1 MGKRGPYL
9 FQKEKVMNGRP
20 SYEELEKRLKDLEQE
35 YLLTKETARESEE
48 RYQAFFERSFDI
60 IYIHDFE
67 GRFLDLSNSALTM
80 LGYSRDEVP
89 HLTLR
94 TLLTDDQMPI
104 AHSTFKELRK
114 TGSQKGSSEYM
125 VRRKDGGFLWLE
137 TRSSVIYRGREPYAI
152 QGIARDITGWK
163 ATQEQL
169 RKIGERYRT
178 IFENTGN
185 ASILIGEDTTIL
197 LANSNFEKL
206 SGYSRHEVEG
216 KMSWTAFIADE
227 DLERMKHYH
236 AQRRIDPGSVPLSYE
251 FCFKNRYGELK
262 DIFLTLAMI
271 PGTSES
277 VASCMDITER
287 KRAEE
292 AVCESEER
300 YRSILENMEE
310 AYYEVDLK
318 GNFTFFNSKAV
329 NRLGYTT
336 NELNGMNFRNYM
348 DHENARKVFNA
359 YHSVFLSGRS
369 IAGVVWELK
378 DKSGHRIFVEASVSL
393 MRNDDGDPIG
403 FRGVVRDI
411 TERKRAEETLRESE
425 EKYRTILE
433 NMEEAYFE
441 TDLNGSFT
449 FFNDALCKILGY
461 SRQELMGMHYKVY
474 STPEAA
480 GKASQ
485 IFNEILRT
493 GISTTMVDYEIM
505 RKDGDK
511 RVVEAS
517 ISLMCGPSGEAA
529 GFRGIGRDITERIR
543 AEHAIKESERR
554 YRLLAENLRDVI
566 WVLDPDLH
574 YVYVSPS
581 VMELRGYTPEEVM
594 KHAIDQSL
602 TPESYRKVL
611 DLFTQER
618 LLEFDGQMPGKEWT
632 KNIELEMIRKDGS
645 TVWTEVKVNILYDEA
660 GNPSGILGI
669 TRDISERKQSE
680 EAMKKSEERYRTIFE
695 STATSNMIVAED
707 TTILLVNSNFEKLN
721 GYSRQ
726 EVENK
731 MSWTHFVAEE
741 DLDKMKQYHI
751 KRRVEP
757 GSAPSVYEFKGKIRS
772 GEVRDFFVSVA
783 MIPGTRD
790 SVVSIIDMTERKQME
805 DALKQSEER
814 YRTIFESTATS
825 NMIVTEDTTILLVN
839 SNFEKLTGYS
849 RQEVENKMSWTH
861 FVTKEELEMMKQY
874 HLKRRVDPGS
884 APSAY
889 ELKVRIRSGEIRN
902 VFMSVA
908 IIPGTRDSVASIIDM
923 TDRKHAEESLKRS
936 EERFRDIANLLPETV
951 FETDENGIVTFVN
964 QSSLKQFGFTQAEV
978 DKGMNVMD
986 AFAMEDRD
994 RLIMNYQKVMQGE
1007 RLGLNEYEA
1016 RRKDGSTFPALV
1028 HSTVIYRNGKPAGL
1042 RGFLIDITDQKN
1054 LEQQLMRAQKME
1066 AIGTLAGGIAHD
1078 FNNLLMGIL
1087 GNVSLMLM
1095 RCDESHPFFDRLKSV
1110 EEYVQRGSD
1119 LSKQLLGF
1127 ARGGKYEVK
1136 PTHLGEF
1143 IRKSSEMFGR
1153 TKKEIRI
1160 HHKVAEG
1167 LWSVEVDRGQM
1178 EQVLLNLFVNAWQ
1191 AMPGGGDMYLSVENV
1206 NLDEVDVSPYD
1217 INPGRFVKVTVTDT
1231 GIGMD
1236 ESIKSRIFEPFFTTK
1251 ERGRGTGLGLASVYG
1266 IIKHHGGFIHVESE
1280 KDFGT
1285 SFMIYLPASEK
1296 YVQEDLGTKDEIMK
1310 GQEAVLLIDDEEM
1323 ILDVGSKML
1332 ESLGYK
1338 VMTAPGG
1345 RQGLLIYEQNKD
1357 RIDLVVLDIIMPDF
1371 GGKETFDTLCRI
1383 NPAVRVLLSSG
1394 YSLDG
1399 QAKEIMQSGCKG
1411 FIQKPF
1417 SMAEL
1422 SKKIREILDSDQ

>member
-1 MGKRGPYL
+1 
-9 FQKEKVMNGRP
+9 MNDRP

-35 YLLTKETARESEE
+35 YLLAKETARESEE

-60 IYIHDFE
+60 IYVHDFE
-67 GRFLDLSNSALTM
+67 GRFLDLNNSALTM

-89 HLTLR
+89 NLTLR
-94 TLLTDDQMPI
+94 TLLTDDQIPI
-104 AHSTFKELRK
+104 GLNIVKELRE

-137 TRSSVIYRGREPYAI
+137 TRSSVIYRGGEPYAI
-152 QGIARDITGWK
+152 QGVARDITGWK
-163 ATQEQL
+163 VAQEQL
-169 RKIGERYRT
+169 RNIGERYRT

-185 ASILIGEDTTIL
+185 ASILVGEDTTIL

-206 SGYSRHEVEG
+206 SGYSRLEMEG
-216 KMSWTAFIADE
+216 KMSWTVFIADE
-227 DLERMKHYH
+227 DLEMMKRYH
-236 AQRRIDPGSVPLSYE
+236 VQRRIDPNSAPPNSYE
-251 FCFKNRYGELK
+251 FRFKNRFGEMK

-271 PGTSES
+271 PGTNES

-292 AVCESEER
+292 AMCESEER

-318 GNFTFFNSKAV
+318 GNFTFFNSKTL
-329 NRLGYTT
+329 NRLGYTI

-348 DHENARKVFNA
+348 DKENARKVFNA
-359 YHSVFLSGRS
+359 YHSVFLSGKP
-369 IAGVVWELK
+369 ITGVDWELK
-378 DKSGHRIFVEASVSL
+378 DKSGRRIFVEASVSL
-393 MRNDDGDPIG
+393 RRDDDGDPTG

-411 TERKRAEETLRESE
+411 TERKQAEEALRQSE

-441 TDLNGSFT
+441 TDLKGSFT
-449 FFNDALCKILGY
+449 FFNDSLCKVLGY
-461 SRQELMGMHYKVY
+461 SRQELMGMHYSVY
-474 STPEAA
+474 STPESA

-493 GISTTMVDYEIM
+493 GISKTMVNYEIM

-511 RVVEAS
+511 RVIEAS
-517 ISLMCGPSGEAA
+517 ISLMYGSSGEAA
-529 GFRGIGRDITERIR
+529 GFRGIGRDITERIQ

-594 KHAIDQSL
+594 KRTIDQTL
-602 TPESYRKVL
+602 TPESYQKVV

-618 LLEFDGQMPGKEWT
+618 LLEFGGQMHGKEWS

-645 TVWTEVKVNILYDEA
+645 TVWTEVKINILYDEA
-660 GNPSGILGI
+660 GNPTGILGI
-669 TRDISERKQSE
+669 TRDISERKKVEKALRESEERWQFALEGAGDGVWDFDVPGGKGYRSRRWKEMLGYAENDISDSPDEWMNLVHPDDRQQSYENLIRHLKGEMPIYTSEHRVKCKDGTYKWILERGKVIRWSEDGRPLRIIGTQTDITDRKQSE
-680 EAMKKSEERYRTIFE
+680 EAIKKSEERYRTIFE
-695 STATSNMIVAED
+695 NTATSNMIVAED
-707 TTILLVNSNFEKLN
+707 TTILLVNSNFEKLT
-721 GYSRQ
+721 GYSKQ

-731 MSWTHFVAEE
+731 MSWTHFV
-741 DLDKMKQYHI
+741 M
-751 KRRVEP
+751 
-757 GSAPSVYEFKGKIRS
+757 
-772 GEVRDFFVSVA
+772 
-783 MIPGTRD
+783 
-790 SVVSIIDMTERKQME
+790 
-805 DALKQSEER
+805 
-814 YRTIFESTATS
+814 
-825 NMIVTEDTTILLVN
+825 
-839 SNFEKLTGYS
+839 
-849 RQEVENKMSWTH
+849 
-861 FVTKEELEMMKQY
+861 KEEIEMMKQY
-874 HLKRRVDPGS
+874 HMKRRFDPGS

-889 ELKVRIRSGEIRN
+889 EFKVRIRSGEIRN
-902 VFMSVA
+902 LFMSVA

-923 TDRKHAEESLKRS
+923 TDRKQAEESLKRS

-978 DKGMNVMD
+978 DKGMNIMD
-986 AFAMEDRD
+986 AFALEDRD
-994 RLIMNYQKVMQGE
+994 RLIMNYQRVMQGE
-1007 RLGLNEYEA
+1007 RLGLNEYTA
-1016 RRKDGSTFPALV
+1016 QRKDGSTFPALV
-1028 HSTVIYRNGKPAGL
+1028 HSTVIYRNGKSAGL

-1095 RCDESHPFFDRLKSV
+1095 NCDGSNPFFDRLKSV

-1143 IRKSSEMFGR
+1143 IRKSSELFGR

-1206 NLDEVDVSPYD
+1206 NLDKIDVSPYD
-1217 INPGRFVKVTVTDT
+1217 IKPGRFVKVTVTDT

-1236 ESIKSRIFEPFFTTK
+1236 DLVKSRIFEPFFTTK

-1266 IIKHHGGFIHVESE
+1266 IIKNHGGFIHVESE

-1285 SFMIYLPASEK
+1285 SFMIYLSASEK
-1296 YVQEDLGTKDEIMK
+1296 YVQNELGTKDEIMK

-1332 ESLGYK
+1332 ETLGYK
-1338 VMTAPGG
+1338 VMPAPGG
-1345 RQGLLIYEQNKD
+1345 RQGLLIYEQNMDK
-1357 RIDLVVLDIIMPDF
+1357 IDLVVLDIIMPDL
-1371 GGKETFDTLCRI
+1371 GGKETFDTLLRI

>member
-1 MGKRGPYL
+1 MPSAGLTRI
-9 FQKEKVMNGRP
+9 RP
-20 SYEELEKRLKDLEQE
+20 P
-35 YLLTKETARESEE
+35 
-48 RYQAFFERSFDI
+48 
-60 IYIHDFE
+60 
-67 GRFLDLSNSALTM
+67 N
-80 LGYSRDEVP
+80 
-89 HLTLR
+89 
-94 TLLTDDQMPI
+94 
-104 AHSTFKELRK
+104 
-114 TGSQKGSSEYM
+114 
-125 VRRKDGGFLWLE
+125 
-137 TRSSVIYRGREPYAI
+137 
-152 QGIARDITGWK
+152 
-163 ATQEQL
+163 
-169 RKIGERYRT
+169 
-178 IFENTGN
+178 
-185 ASILIGEDTTIL
+185 
-197 LANSNFEKL
+197 
-206 SGYSRHEVEG
+206 
-216 KMSWTAFIADE
+216 
-227 DLERMKHYH
+227 
-236 AQRRIDPGSVPLSYE
+236 SYE
-251 FCFKNRYGELK
+251 FRFKNRFGEMK

-271 PGTSES
+271 PGTNES

-292 AVCESEER
+292 AMCESEER
-300 YRSILENMEE
+300 YRSILDNMEE

-329 NRLGYTT
+329 NRLGYTI
-336 NELNGMNFRNYM
+336 NELNGMNFRKYM
-348 DHENARKVFNA
+348 DDENARKVFNA
-359 YHSVFLSGRS
+359 YHSVFLSGKP
-369 IAGVVWELK
+369 ITGVDWELK
-378 DKSGHRIFVEASVSL
+378 DKSGRRIFVEASVSL
-393 MRNDDGDPIG
+393 RRDDDGDPNG

-411 TERKRAEETLRESE
+411 TERKRAEEALRESE

-441 TDLNGSFT
+441 SDIKGSFT
-449 FFNDALCKILGY
+449 FFNNSLCKVLGY

-493 GISTTMVDYEIM
+493 GISKTMVDYEIM

-511 RVVEAS
+511 RVIEAS
-517 ISLMCGPSGEAA
+517 ISLMYGPSGEAA
-529 GFRGIGRDITERIR
+529 GFRGIGRDITERIQ

-594 KHAIDQSL
+594 KHAIDQAL
-602 TPESYRKVL
+602 TPESYQKVV
-611 DLFTQER
+611 DLFTQEH
-618 LLEFDGQMPGKEWT
+618 LLEFGGQMHGREWT
-632 KNIELEMIRKDGS
+632 KNIELEMIHKDGS
-645 TVWTEVKVNILYDEA
+645 TVWTEVKINILYDEA
-660 GNPSGILGI
+660 GNPTGILGI
-669 TRDISERKQSE
+669 TRDISKRKKVEEALRESEERWQFALEGAGDGVWDFDIPSRKVYRSRRWKEMLGYTEDEITDDQDEWTNLVHPDDRQQSQENLIRHLKGERPIYTSEHRIKCKDGTYKWILERGKVIRWSEDERPLRIIGTQTDITDRKQSE
-680 EAMKKSEERYRTIFE
+680 EAIKKSEERYRTIFE
-695 STATSNMIVAED
+695 STATSNMILAED

-726 EVENK
+726 ELENK
-731 MSWTHFVAEE
+731 MSWTDFVVEE
-741 DLDKMKQYHI
+741 DIEKMKQYHMR
-751 KRRVEP
+751 RRVEP
-757 GSAPSVYEFKGKIRS
+757 GSAPRVYEFRGKIRS
-772 GEVRDFFVSVA
+772 GEVRDFYVNVA
-783 MIPGTRD
+783 MIPGTTD
-790 SVVSIIDMTERKQME
+790 SVVSMIDITERKQME
-805 DALKQSEER
+805 DALK
-814 YRTIFESTATS
+814 
-825 NMIVTEDTTILLVN
+825 
-839 SNFEKLTGYS
+839 
-849 RQEVENKMSWTH
+849 H
-861 FVTKEELEMMKQY
+861 
-874 HLKRRVDPGS
+874 
-884 APSAY
+884 
-889 ELKVRIRSGEIRN
+889 
-902 VFMSVA
+902 
-908 IIPGTRDSVASIIDM
+908 
-923 TDRKHAEESLKRS
+923 S

-951 FETDENGIVTFVN
+951 FESDENGILTFVN
-964 QSSLKQFGFTQAEV
+964 QGSLEQFGFTQAEV
-978 DKGMNVMD
+978 DKGLNVMD
-986 AFAMEDRD
+986 VFAPEDRD
-994 RLIMNYQKVMQGE
+994 RLIMNYQRVMQGE
-1007 RLGLNEYEA
+1007 RLGLNEYMA
-1016 RRKDGSTFPALV
+1016 QRKDGSTFPTLV
-1028 HSTVIYRNGKPAGL
+1028 HSTVINRDSKPAGL

-1066 AIGTLAGGIAHD
+1066 AVGTLAGGIAHD

-1095 RCDESHPFFDRLKSV
+1095 HSDESHPFFDRLKSV

-1143 IRKSSEMFGR
+1143 IRKSSELFGR

-1191 AMPGGGDMYLSVENV
+1191 AMPGGGDLYLSVENID
-1206 NLDEVDVSPYD
+1206 LDEVVVSPYD

-1236 ESIKSRIFEPFFTTK
+1236 ESVKSRIFEPFFTTK
-1251 ERGRGTGLGLASVYG
+1251 ERGRGTGLGLASAYG
-1266 IIKHHGGFIHVESE
+1266 IIKNHGGFIHVDSE

-1296 YVQEDLGTKDEIMK
+1296 QVQDDLGTKDEIMK

-1323 ILDVGSKML
+1323 ILDVGSRML

-1338 VMTAPGG
+1338 VMPAPGG
-1345 RQGLLIYEQNKD
+1345 RQGLLIYEQNMDK
-1357 RIDLVVLDIIMPDF
+1357 IDLVVLDIIMPDF
-1371 GGKETFDTLCRI
+1371 GGKETFDTLRRI

>member
-1 MGKRGPYL
+1 
-9 FQKEKVMNGRP
+9 MNDRP
-20 SYEELEKRLKDLEQE
+20 SYKELEKKFKDLEQE

-89 HLTLR
+89 NLTLR
-94 TLLTDDQMPI
+94 TLLTDDQMHI
-104 AHSTFKELRK
+104 GLNIVKELRE

-137 TRSSVIYRGREPYAI
+137 TRSSVIYRGGEPYAI
-152 QGIARDITGWK
+152 QGVARDITDRK
-163 ATQEQL
+163 VAQEQL
-169 RKIGERYRT
+169 RKIGERYRI

-185 ASILIGEDTTIL
+185 ASILVGEDTTIL

-206 SGYSRHEVEG
+206 SGYSRQEIEG
-216 KMSWTAFIADE
+216 KMSWTVFIADE
-227 DLERMKHYH
+227 DLEMMKRYH
-236 AQRRIDPGSVPLSYE
+236 VQRRIDPNSAPSFYE
-251 FCFKNRYGELK
+251 FRFKNRFGEMK
-262 DIFLTLAMI
+262 DIFLTLALI
-271 PGTSES
+271 PGTNES
-277 VASCMDITER
+277 VASCMDITEH

-292 AVCESEER
+292 AMCESEER
-300 YRSILENMEE
+300 YRSILDNMEE
-310 AYYEVDLK
+310 VYYEVDLK
-318 GNFTFFNSKAV
+318 GNFTFFNSRAV
-329 NRLGYTT
+329 NRLGYTI

-348 DHENARKVFNA
+348 DDENARKVFNA
-359 YHSVFLSGRS
+359 YHSVFLSGKP
-369 IAGVVWELK
+369 ITGVDWELK
-378 DKSGHRIFVEASVSL
+378 DKSGRGIFAEASVSL
-393 MRNDDGDPIG
+393 MRNADGDPTG

-411 TERKRAEETLRESE
+411 TERKRAEEALRESE

-441 TDLNGSFT
+441 LDLDGCFA
-449 FFNDALCKILGY
+449 FFNDSLSKVLDY

-485 IFNEILRT
+485 IFDEILRA
-493 GISTTMVDYEIM
+493 GISKTMVDYEII

-511 RVVEAS
+511 RVIEAS
-517 ISLMCGPSGEAA
+517 ISLMNGPLGKAI
-529 GFRGIGRDITERIR
+529 GFCGIGRDITERIH
-543 AEHAIKESERR
+543 AEQAIKESERR

-566 WVLDPDLH
+566 WVLDTDLH

-594 KHAIDQSL
+594 KHTMDHTL
-602 TPESYRKVL
+602 TPESYQKVV
-611 DLFTQER
+611 DIFTQER
-618 LLEFDGQMPGKEWT
+618 LLEFGGQMHGKEWT

-645 TVWTEVKVNILYDEA
+645 TVWTEVKINILYDEA
-660 GNPSGILGI
+660 GNPTGILGT
-669 TRDISERKQSE
+669 TRDISERKKVE
-680 EAMKKSEERYRTIFE
+680 KALRESEERWQFALEGAGDGVWDFDI
-695 STATSNMIVAED
+695 
-707 TTILLVNSNFEKLN
+707 
-721 GYSRQ
+721 
-726 EVENK
+726 
-731 MSWTHFVAEE
+731 
-741 DLDKMKQYHI
+741 
-751 KRRVEP
+751 P
-757 GSAPSVYEFKGKIRS
+757 GSKVYRSRRWKEMLGYAENDISDSPDGWANLVHPDDRQQADETLIR
-772 GEVRDFFVSVA
+772 
-783 MIPGTRD
+783 
-790 SVVSIIDMTERKQME
+790 
-805 DALKQSEER
+805 
-814 YRTIFESTATS
+814 
-825 NMIVTEDTTILLVN
+825 
-839 SNFEKLTGYS
+839 
-849 RQEVENKMSWTH
+849 
-861 FVTKEELEMMKQY
+861 
-874 HLKRRVDPGS
+874 HLKGEKPIYTSEHRV
-884 APSAY
+884 
-889 ELKVRIRSGEIRN
+889 KC
-902 VFMSVA
+902 
-908 IIPGTRDSVASIIDM
+908 
-923 TDRKHAEESLKRS
+923 
-936 EERFRDIANLLPETV
+936 
-951 FETDENGIVTFVN
+951 
-964 QSSLKQFGFTQAEV
+964 
-978 DKGMNVMD
+978 
-986 AFAMEDRD
+986 
-994 RLIMNYQKVMQGE
+994 
-1007 RLGLNEYEA
+1007 
-1016 RRKDGSTFPALV
+1016 KDGTYKWILERGK
-1028 HSTVIYRNGKPAGL
+1028 VIRWSEDGRPL
-1042 RGFLIDITDQKN
+1042 RIIGTQTDITEKKN

-1066 AIGTLAGGIAHD
+1066 AVGTLAGGIAHD

-1095 RCDESHPFFDRLKSV
+1095 NCDESHPFFDRLKSV

-1160 HHKVAEG
+1160 HRKVAKG
-1167 LWSVEVDRGQM
+1167 LWAVEVDRGQM

-1191 AMPGGGDMYLSVENV
+1191 AMPGGGDMYLSVENID
-1206 NLDEVDVSPYD
+1206 LDAVDVSPFD
-1217 INPGRFVKVTVTDT
+1217 IKPGRFVKVTVTDT

-1236 ESIKSRIFEPFFTTK
+1236 ESVKSRIFEPFFTTK

-1266 IIKHHGGFIHVESE
+1266 IIKNHGGFIHVESE
-1280 KDFGT
+1280 KDLGT

-1296 YVQEDLGTKDEIMK
+1296 YVQDELGTKDEIMK

-1357 RIDLVVLDIIMPDF
+1357 KIDLVVLDIIMPDF
-1371 GGKETFDTLCRI
+1371 GGRETFDTLRRI
-1383 NPAVRVLLSSG
+1383 DPAVRVLLSSG

-1422 SKKIREILDSDQ
+1422 SKKIREILDSDQLCVTSDQ